1 MPSALT
7 AASQLPILCRF
18 SKGKPY
24 QVLTPLEIT
33 FVQNLTSRAW
43 LATNGLLYVRQQQ
56 GYLLEGQRVTVIG
69 GKDNPLMIGGQ
80 PFADTTLVILNGKAV
95 KKER

>member
-1 MPSALT
+1 
-7 AASQLPILCRF
+7 
-18 SKGKPY
+18 
-24 QVLTPLEIT
+24 
-33 FVQNLTSRAW
+33 
-43 LATNGLLYVRQQQ
+43 LYVRQQQ